1 MSSGLH
7 GVPSPIAYMDV
18 RFSVHATE
26 DMEKVKKAVYNLFPP
41 TRSEEIAFKKDA
53 VKGHYGNP
61 IVLFMMRTKN
71 EELIKAL
78 VKKVASGLGPYD
90 KEEISQECQRFPDK
104 SNLYLRLDKQAAFK
118 DELRLRRADP
128 IHICLHFKKKNIVES
143 CRELGIVQ

>member
-1 MSSGLH
+1 VSLGLH
-7 GVPSPIAYMDV
+7 RMTIPIGYMDV

-26 DMEKVKKAVYNLFPP
+26 DMEKVKQAVYNLFPS
-41 TRSEEIAFKKDA
+41 TRIEEIAFKKDT

-61 IVLFMMRTKN
+61 IVLFIMRTKN

-90 KEEISQECQRFPDK
+90 KEKICEDCQRFPDK

-118 DELRLRRADP
+118 DELRLRRDDP
-128 IHICLHFKKKNIVES
+128 IHIRLHFKKKNTVEI